1 MCKSETQGDGKG
13 GGASG
18 STNSDL
24 DGGGI
29 GAADAKHP
37 PSSSGGAASEGSEVA
52 SPPDDPTTSPPP
64 PPSSSSAESPS
75 PTRLRRRREKRDRQ
89 KTWSEELSSS
99 SVSNVDDNSTTTTTT
114 MMSTSSPSLPHKFII
129 KKKTRSMMTSKHADD
144 SKSGGIDALL
154 PSLLGVV
161 VLAIGV
167 MARMGFRGRST
178 VAGIDLGTTNSVVC
192 VQSQKSSAGV
202 GEIICV
208 SDPATNSPVVPSVVS
223 FLDNHH
229 RRSFRLTKE
238 ERERHGDWG
247 GGVNLPR
254 RDIPHPVDV
263 VVGRV
268 AKGRIDG
275 HPHHTV
281 YHSKRIIGRDIDHP
295 SVASLKAEVDFHV
308 VPDERDGSGVVMA
321 AFGVPYHLP
330 PSDVASD
337 DSTTMS
343 SSSPLTTTTTTNES
357 SSAILSPSEIGS
369 YVIHHLMTLV
379 RDHLGHDNVKSAV
392 IAIPAKFEPAQR
404 DATIRAY
411 EMAGIKVARILE
423 EPTAAALAYG
433 LHKRDDVHYVM
444 VYDFG
449 GGTLDV
455 SLLYVG
461 EGGYIDVLG
470 SDGDEQLGGAD
481 FDAAVAHWLLE
492 EKGGRGHVEAVSTSV
507 SMIIDAMSG
516 YDNNN
521 VEDAIEMSCPKLR
534 ETPLCTISSLHTI
547 GEQMKIGLSDHPDKP
562 GAMVEKACYRP
573 PSMED
578 LEEVPNTTEKLCN
591 SIYPVTLALML
602 EEYDLAVGGLY
613 ERSLL
618 PVRRLLKDLALRTD
632 EIDEVVM
639 VGGTTRMPQIRELV
653 RNELRK
659 ERLNTHID
667 PDLTVAY
674 GAASVID

>member
-1 MCKSETQGDGKG
+1 M
-13 GGASG
+13 A
-18 STNSDL
+18 
-24 DGGGI
+24 
-29 GAADAKHP
+29 
-37 PSSSGGAASEGSEVA
+37 
-52 SPPDDPTTSPPP
+52 
-64 PPSSSSAESPS
+64 
-75 PTRLRRRREKRDRQ
+75 
-89 KTWSEELSSS
+89 
-99 SVSNVDDNSTTTTTT
+99 
-114 MMSTSSPSLPHKFII
+114 
-129 KKKTRSMMTSKHADD
+129 SKHADD

-154 PSLLGVV
+154 PSLLGVT
-161 VLAIGV
+161 VLLIGV

-229 RRSFRLTKE
+229 RKSFRLTKE
-238 ERERHGDWG
+238 ERERHGDHWG
-247 GGVNLPR
+247 RGGVGIGIPSSRTVL
-254 RDIPHPVDV
+254 PHPVDV

-295 SVASLKAEVDFHV
+295 SVASLRSEVDFDV
-308 VPDERDGSGVVMA
+308 VPDERDGNGGVAMA
-321 AFGVPYHLP
+321 AFGIPYHLP
-330 PSDVASD
+330 RHSDAVPSMEAAS
-337 DSTTMS
+337 TIIAS
-343 SSSPLTTTTTTNES
+343 SSSS
-357 SSAILSPSEIGS
+357 SSSSMAMAILSPSEIGS
-369 YVIHHLMTLV
+369 YIIHHLMNLV

-392 IAIPAKFEPAQR
+392 IAIPAKFEPSQR

-455 SLLYVG
+455 SMLYVG
-461 EGGYIDVLG
+461 EGGYIEVLG

-481 FDAAVAHWLLE
+481 FDAAVTHWLLG
-492 EKGGRGHVEAVSTSV
+492 EKGGMGHVDAVSASL
-507 SMIIDAMSG
+507 SMIIDSMTG
-516 YDNNN
+516 YDDDDN
-521 VEDAIEMSCPKLR
+521 VEDAIEMTCPKLR
-534 ETPLCTISSLHTI
+534 EIPLCTISSLHTI
-547 GEQMKIGLSDHPDKP
+547 GERMKIGLSDHPDEP
-562 GAMVEKACYRP
+562 GAIVEEACYRP
-573 PSMED
+573 MED
-578 LEEVPNTTEKLCN
+578 LEEVPNTAEKLCD
-591 SIYPVTLALML
+591 SIYPVTLSLTL
-602 EEYDLAVGGLY
+602 EEYNLAVGGLY
-613 ERSLL
+613 ERGLV
-618 PVRRLLKDLALRTD
+618 PVRRLLKDLALRED

-653 RNELRK
+653 RKELKK